1 MKIFILVLLFSG
13 IAFSQNYEVNPVVA
27 FDDTVTWVSF
37 SDDITVNLGLGT
49 ASWRVYGKKVYRSNF
64 DSLGV
69 FIDYS
74 FFILVT
80 KKIIIPYTGQAITR
94 NGQKNASAAKFDL
107 IYTGAEQ

>member
-13 IAFSQNYEVNPVVA
+13 FIFAQNYEIDPVVA

-37 SDDITVNLGLGT
+37 SDDITVNIGMET
-49 ASWRVYGKKVYRSNF
+49 ASWTVYGKKDYRANY

-74 FFILVT
+74 FFILLKKKVT
-80 KKIIIPYTGQAITR
+80 VPYSGQAITR
-94 NGQKNASAAKFDL
+94 NAQRIATAAKFDL
-107 IYTGAEQ
+107 TYTGIEQ